1 MLEYWEVWYPKAA
14 ATGLLVGR
22 GMIDPAQAVIV
33 HAAPNVLTVEVKDE
47 NGMRLAYGK
56 DLEMTGDTPMCKLS
70 RQGERVAREDIWP
83 TEQDYGTL
91 VLLPGGEVGKL
102 LEWWNAQDKK
112 EWRWQVEFY
121 NSLR

>member
-1 MLEYWEVWYPKAA
+1 LEYWEVWYPMAA

-47 NGMRLAYGK
+47 NGTRLAYGK
-56 DLEMTGDTPMCKLS
+56 DLEMTDDTPMCKLS
-70 RQGERVAREDIWP
+70 RQGNRIVRQDIWP

-91 VLLPGGEVGKL
+91 VLLPGGEVGTL

-112 EWRWQVEFY
+112 EWRWRVEFY
-121 NSLR
+121 NTLR